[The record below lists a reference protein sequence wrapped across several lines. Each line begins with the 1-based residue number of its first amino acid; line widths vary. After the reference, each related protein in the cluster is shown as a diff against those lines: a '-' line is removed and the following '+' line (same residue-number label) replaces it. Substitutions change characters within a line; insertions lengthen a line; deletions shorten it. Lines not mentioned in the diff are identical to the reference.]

1 MLYTLMHRDTVV
13 MDLELDEYSNIVAL
27 GKIHHAEHLPLGTY
41 NKIGV
46 ERKSLNRWWTKR
58 SIPASRRGICDAL
71 DELELS
77 SPQELTEKCFGLS
90 LSDQYWISP
99 TDKPLDWHQ
108 VNFFENAFSEDIGN
122 ILFGKGRSSSSASL
136 ISPDNT
142 TNGNLRKKWKIIG
155 GKRVLLKD
163 SSVPYRQEAYN
174 EVLASEI
181 ARRLCIP
188 YVPYT
193 LILEHDEICSG
204 CEDFITSETDLVS
217 AAQVMSAFKKR
228 NEQSEYE
235 FYIECCKKL
244 GIADAREKLEQMLVL
259 DYLIVNEDRHLN
271 NFGLIRS
278 AVTLEWVSVAPL
290 YDNGNS
296 MWFNRVVSKIH
307 ADDDSKIKTPL
318 WKKNPTENLTL
329 VTDFSWLDLSAL
341 KSIEN
346 YARELYSTSGYL
358 EPTRVD
364 ALVNALRKRVELLD
378 GIARGQ
384 TML

>member
-1 MLYTLMHRDTVV
+1 MLYTLMHRDTAV

-58 SIPASRRGICDAL
+58 SIPASRRGIRDVL

-108 VNFFENAFSEDIGN
+108 VNFFENVFSEDIGN
-122 ILFGKGRSSSSASL
+122 ILFGKGRSSGSASL

-142 TNGNLRKKWKIIG
+142 TNGNLRKKWKVIG

-163 SSVPYRQEAYN
+163 SSAPYRQEAYN

-235 FYIECCKKL
+235 FYIECCEKL
-244 GIADAREKLEQMLVL
+244 GIFDIREKLEQMLVL

-278 AVTLEWVSVAPL
+278 AVTLEWVGAAPL

-296 MWFNRVVSKIH
+296 MWFNRVVSEIH
-307 ADDDSKIKTPL
+307 ADDDRNIKTPL

-364 ALVNALRKRVELLD
+364 ALVNALRMRVELLD